1 MIGCLFLL
9 IIGVYLFPFSFFIW
23 LELSIFEKLSTNYN
37 FIRLSLNIE

>member
-1 MIGCLFLL
+1 MF
-9 IIGVYLFPFSFFIW
+9 IIPFYFFIW